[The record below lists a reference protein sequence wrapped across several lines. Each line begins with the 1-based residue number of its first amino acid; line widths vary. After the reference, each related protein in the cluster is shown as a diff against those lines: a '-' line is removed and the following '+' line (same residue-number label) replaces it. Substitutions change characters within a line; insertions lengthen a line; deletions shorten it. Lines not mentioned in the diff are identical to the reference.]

1 MIIFTRN
8 CIRGELKLNMNHCYK
23 CPQGKYSL
31 VIKNIACRACP
42 KNADCLG
49 GDLILAHEQFWQSSN
64 NSAMIHDCE
73 EYREFCLGGIQY
85 Y

>member
-1 MIIFTRN
+1 MFIFMRI

-49 GDLILAHEQFWQSSN
+49 GDLILAHEQFW
-64 NSAMIHDCE
+64 
-73 EYREFCLGGIQY
+73 
-85 Y
+85 

>member
-8 CIRGELKLNMNHCYK
+8 CIRGELKMNMNHCYK

-49 GDLILAHEQFWQSSN
+49 GDLVLAHEQFWQSSN

-73 EYREFCLGGIQY
+73 EYREFCLGGTQY